1 MRIFAK
7 ATEKEQT
14 DRQEENKKER
24 REYQGESGKR
34 DRSSF
39 AVSSHLSKS
48 GITRQRPPVGSCVG
62 GPPRAGVS
70 PKGPQPVSDRERG
83 ERRRDADPALDRVV
97 RTANPCSKDQMKS
110 WMGEHL
116 DGVVKRALNL
126 ESEDRGVNLGSATNC
141 VTLGPAAPQEPPFPD
156 IYGGDA
162 QLWEAHFRG
171 IGRAYR
177 ALGKEDDFAIRVL
190 TEDFT
195 LPFPYAW
202 PPGPDPARGPL
213 FYDPQDRTGFD
224 FLLRPGA
231 PPPALLRPLHATA
244 QAFLRKRRLEQLAL
258 SYASS
263 GGGAAPH
270 PGVVLLAPAPGPNKF
285 PTPGLPDGKGARAPL
300 V

>member
-1 MRIFAK
+1 MRNGLRLQLHRVWKHMALLFCSLFPSSQI
-7 ATEKEQT
+7 
-14 DRQEENKKER
+14 
-24 REYQGESGKR
+24 
-34 DRSSF
+34 RSNQS
-39 AVSSHLSKS
+39 
-48 GITRQRPPVGSCVG
+48 
-62 GPPRAGVS
+62 
-70 PKGPQPVSDRERG
+70 
-83 ERRRDADPALDRVV
+83 
-97 RTANPCSKDQMKS
+97 
-110 WMGEHL
+110 
-116 DGVVKRALNL
+116 
-126 ESEDRGVNLGSATNC
+126 
-141 VTLGPAAPQEPPFPD
+141 GPAAPQEPPFPD

-244 QAFLRKRRLEQLAL
+244 QALLRKRRLEQLAL
-258 SYASS
+258 SYANS
-263 GGGAAPH
+263 GSGATPH
-270 PGVVLLAPAPGPNKF
+270 PGVVLLAPAPGPSKF
-285 PTPGLPDGKGARAPL
+285 PTPGLPDGKGARPGPPL